1 MIIIGLTD
9 LHGNGDYI
17 EMIAGELTEADV
29 IVIAGDIT
37 HFGGWSEAQSLLE
50 HIGQYNNNILAVAG
64 NCDKSGVSEYLA
76 ERQILLNCNCVEF
89 ENAVFVGVGGS
100 LPCPGHTPNECPD
113 GNFAACLEQL
123 EAQIPAGR
131 SVVFVSHQPPAQTA
145 VDLVGGRHTGSVAIR
160 NFIIRNEPVL
170 AISWHIH
177 EAVGTDKIGETVLV
191 NPGPLRHG
199 KYGRIELGEKGAKIT
214 LCDVS

>member
-1 MIIIGLTD
+1 MVIIGLTD

-17 EMIAGELTEADV
+17 EMIAGELTEADLV
-29 IVIAGDIT
+29 VIAGDIT
-37 HFGGWSEAQSLLE
+37 NFGGWNEAQSLLE
-50 HIGQYNNNILAVAG
+50 HVGQYNSNILAVAG
-64 NCDKSGVSEYLA
+64 NCDKSGVSECLA

-89 ENAVFVGVGGS
+89 ENTTFVGVGGS

-123 EAQIPAGR
+123 EAQIPPGR
-131 SVVFVSHQPPAQTA
+131 PVVFVSHQPPAQTA

-160 NFIIRNEPVL
+160 DFIIRNQPVL
-170 AISWHIH
+170 AISGHIH
-177 EAVGTDKIGETVLV
+177 EAIGTDKISATILV
-191 NPGPLRHG
+191 NPGPFRHG
-199 KYGRIELGEKGAKIT
+199 RYARIELAEKGPKIT

>member
-17 EMIAGELTEADV
+17 EKIAGELTEADL

-37 HFGGWSEAQSLLE
+37 NFGGWNEAQTLLE
-50 HIGQYNNNILAVAG
+50 HIGQYNSNILAVAG
-64 NCDKSGVSEYLA
+64 NCDKRGASEYLA
-76 ERQILLNCNCVEF
+76 ERQIALDCNCVEF
-89 ENAVFVGVGGS
+89 QNITFVGIGGS

-123 EAQIPAGR
+123 EAKIHPEQPL
-131 SVVFVSHQPPAQTA
+131 VLVSHQPPAQTA

-160 NFIIRNEPVL
+160 DFIIRNEPVL
-170 AISWHIH
+170 GISGHIH
-177 EAVGTDKIGETVLV
+177 EAMGTDKIGTTTLV
-191 NPGPLRHG
+191 NPGPFRHG
-199 KYGRIELGEKGAKIT
+199 RYVRIELGEKGPQIT